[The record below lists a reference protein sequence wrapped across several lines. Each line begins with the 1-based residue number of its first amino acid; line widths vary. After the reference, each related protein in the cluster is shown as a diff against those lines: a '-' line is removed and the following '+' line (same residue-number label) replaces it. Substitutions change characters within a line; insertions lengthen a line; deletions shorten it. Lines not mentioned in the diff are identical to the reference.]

1 MPLLPGKS
9 TKAFSHNVKV
19 EMDAGKPQKQAL
31 AIAYSEKRKHMAK
44 GGKVKQRN
52 YELEQ
57 AGPNIPGIPVP
68 MAEGGEVDENDDLM
82 PHIVDEFMK
91 AFETKD
97 KSLLMEALTALVLH
111 IQDMDQEQDKE
122 SLG

>member
-1 MPLLPGKS
+1 MPLMKGKS
-9 TKAFSHNVKV
+9 QKAFSHNVSA
-19 EMDAGKPQKQAL
+19 EMHAGKPQRQAV
-31 AIAYSEKRKHMAK
+31 AIAYSEQRKH
-44 GGKVKQRN
+44 
-52 YELEQ
+52 
-57 AGPNIPGIPVP
+57 
-68 MAEGGEVDENDDLM
+68 MAEGGEVEPEDDLM